1 MIYTFAVIG
10 GGLTATSLI
19 CQLVD
24 ELLRRGEA
32 GRRLGASLA
41 IDLFEKQ
48 GEAGPGLPHSADHVL
63 PFHITN
69 MCARDMTV
77 RVSRPDDFQR
87 WVMGNQDWL
96 AKRFESREGDVFSVF
111 SGDARC
117 VHYPREIMGEY
128 LKDQFDDAVAR
139 ALRLGIRITV
149 QTRTEVTD
157 LRVHGAGFHLIVATD
172 EPDTQEIGPYHGVL
186 LATGHW
192 FESSST
198 ENFFP
203 SPWPARNLL
212 SSIPQGASVAVI
224 GSSLSAIETVLT
236 LTSDG
241 QFRRL
246 HSGRLVFEQPK
257 LPRKLTLFSR
267 QGLVPRVRGRIG
279 NRLNRWFTC
288 ARLAELMAGHNGQ
301 VTLAEIFNLLDQELV
316 EAYDAP
322 IDWQLVA
329 VPPGEPIEI
338 LRQDLDRA
346 IKGDGPNGELVWQ
359 TVLVQIF
366 PVVRDLYLAL
376 REDERQRFDREFT
389 TLFFMHAATQ
399 PVINAEKLLALM
411 EAGVVEVI
419 RMGRDYRFSH
429 NESERHFEFHFSEDD
444 GRTRSASFS
453 YCIDAR
459 GQARSIESDCSALTR
474 NLLARGL
481 IQIHPK
487 KSSDGSG
494 VISSGWGSVLIDP
507 DTHQVI
513 PARSRHGGKSNF
525 HLFAVGAMT
534 RGQIIDASM
543 AYGLARST
551 ETVAQQLIGK
561 LSGLHEKR

>member
-1 MIYTFAVIG
+1 MIYKFAVIG

-24 ELLRRGEA
+24 ELSRRGEA
-32 GRRLGASLA
+32 GRRLGPSLA
-41 IDLFEKQ
+41 IDVFEKQ
-48 GEAGPGLPHSADHVL
+48 GEAGPGLPHSAVHVL

-77 RVSRPDDFQR
+77 RVSRPDDFQQ
-87 WVMGNQDWL
+87 WVTGNQDWL
-96 AKRFESREGDVFSVF
+96 GKRFERREGDIFTVC
-111 SGDARC
+111 SGDERC
-117 VHYPREIMGEY
+117 VHYPREVMGEY
-128 LKDQFDDAVAR
+128 LKHQFDDAVAR
-139 ALRLGIRITV
+139 AVRLGIRITV
-149 QTRTEVTD
+149 QTRTEVID
-157 LRVHGAGFHLIVATD
+157 LRVHGGGFHLSVAAED
-172 EPDTQEIGPYHGVL
+172 PGTQEIGPYQGLL

-192 FESSST
+192 FESPST
-198 ENFFP
+198 ENLFP
-203 SPWPARNLL
+203 SPWPAPKLL
-212 SSIPQGASVAVI
+212 SSIPPGASAAVI

-241 QFRRL
+241 HFRRL
-246 HSGRLVFEQPK
+246 HSGRLVFEKPK

-288 ARLAELMAGHNGQ
+288 AGLTELMANHNGQ

-316 EAYDAP
+316 EAYHAP

-329 VPPGEPIEI
+329 APSGEPIEI
-338 LRQDLDRA
+338 LRHDLDRA

-366 PVVRDLYLAL
+366 PVVRELYLAL
-376 REDERQRFDREFT
+376 REDERQRFDREFN

-419 RMGRDYRFSH
+419 RVGRDYRFSH
-429 NESERHFEFHFSEDD
+429 NESERHFEFQFSGDD

-459 GQARSIESDCSALTR
+459 GQARSIESDCSELTR

-481 IQIHPK
+481 VQIHRET
-487 KSSDGSG
+487 SSHGSG
-494 VISSGWGSVLIDP
+494 GISAGWGSVLIDP
-507 DTHQVI
+507 DTHRVI
-513 PARSRHGGKSNF
+513 PARPGHGGTSDLQ
-525 HLFAVGAMT
+525 LFAVGAMT

-543 AYGLARST
+543 AHGLARST
-551 ETVAQQLIGK
+551 ETVAQQLIDQ